1 MKKLKILAR
10 GGMKRILITIS
21 IIVGI
26 FLAETTIRFFSE
38 LENEKKQAQQVMDS
52 TSEIIRKK
60 LNSFRKTYL
69 ALIKNDVWDPTE
81 FPEVMFYTVVKRKTV
96 VDASSYAP
104 FKVGT
109 FVDTPSIKPIYET
122 TLGPAFALFVGFKDA
137 IYIVGVDVKKV
148 MDPLKT
154 LLGDFVVFKTDGSIV
169 YSSRQY
175 LKRIEEIGLQ
185 PEKLEKTMR
194 SNGTFYIISDEIHG
208 THIARELKLTEI
220 LKRTLKTLP
229 LDILIFSSAFILLLL
244 IFRHQTQTV
253 SNNFVNSVRR
263 ILAGDSLDE
272 RISEDII
279 ELRDTINSYVNRLKA
294 MYAGIRQILYTEIF
308 YNPREID
315 IDRFLFSTF
324 TKYSKEIFPTASSF
338 SIFKK
343 KEGEYLA
350 IDFEGSLGIPTMD
363 TLSKLRIP
371 ESTVRRVLKSLKPVW
386 LKKEEILDMWEEFN
400 IDREELEGFLLN
412 LKDTLII
419 PIMNE
424 DEIKAFIIVGFS
436 TEEKDMLYEE
446 AGEMVTFELNLVYK
460 RLEDIREMYRIS
472 ITDPLTGIY
481 NRRYFMERLQ
491 EEVQRARRYKEDVF
505 SISILDI
512 DDLKRIND
520 SYGHQVGDELI
531 KAIAEYLKN
540 FVRESD
546 VVGRIGGDEFGII
559 WMHTDS
565 EVARWVQKRLIDGIE
580 ELKIPSIPT
589 ERILVSVGTSTF
601 GVDGFTTDE
610 LIKAADDRMYEMKR
624 RRKGDK

>member
-10 GGMKRILITIS
+10 GGMKRILIMIS

-38 LENEKKQAQQVMDS
+38 LENEKKQAQQIMNS

-154 LLGDFVVFKTDGSIV
+154 LLGNFVVFKTDGSIV

-194 SNGTFYIISDEIHG
+194 SNDAFYIISDEIHG

-308 YNPREID
+308 YNPKEID
-315 IDRFLFSTF
+315 FDRFLFSTF

-400 IDREELEGFLLN
+400 IDREELERFLLN

-436 TEEKDMLYEE
+436 MEEKDMLYEE

-472 ITDPLTGIY
+472 ITDPLTGIH

-512 DDLKRIND
+512 DDLKGIND

-546 VVGRIGGDEFGII
+546 IVGRIGGDEFGII

>member
-38 LENEKKQAQQVMDS
+38 LENEKKQAQQIMNS

-81 FPEVMFYTVVKRKTV
+81 FPEVMFYAVVKRKTV

-122 TLGPAFALFVGFKDA
+122 TLGPAFALFAGFKDA

-154 LLGDFVVFKTDGSIV
+154 LLGDFVVFKADGSIV

-185 PEKLEKTMR
+185 PGKLEKTMR
-194 SNGTFYIISDEIHG
+194 SGGTFYIISDEIHG

-229 LDILIFSSAFILLLL
+229 LDVLVFSSAFILLLL
-244 IFRHQTQTV
+244 IFHHQTQTV

-308 YNPREID
+308 YNPKEID
-315 IDRFLFSTF
+315 FDRFLFSTF

-343 KEGEYLA
+343 KEGEYQA

-400 IDREELEGFLLN
+400 IDREELERFLLN

-565 EVARWVQKRLIDGIE
+565 EVAKWVQKRLIDGIE
-580 ELKIPSIPT
+580 ALKIPSIPA
-589 ERILVSVGTSTF
+589 EKILVSVGTSTF